1 MLHLFGILITS
12 NFDLKKVKL
21 GERRASGAAH
31 EQGCQLLVLLAAEA
45 CLHQASS

>member
-1 MLHLFGILITS
+1 LKILLLFTLIK
-12 NFDLKKVKL
+12 KKVKL

-31 EQGCQLLVLLAAEA
+31 DQGCQLLVLLAAEA

>member
-1 MLHLFGILITS
+1 MLHLLENFITFSLIK
-12 NFDLKKVKL
+12 KKVKL

-31 EQGCQLLVLLAAEA
+31 DQGCQLLAAEA